1 MAKSLGEI
9 LNELLQRN
17 GLTHRVKQFEVINA
31 WPEVV
36 GPAVARVSKAA
47 EVREGVLYV
56 EVLNGVWRN
65 ELFYLKPELVQ
76 KLNRHV
82 GQKVIHDIH
91 LV

>member
-1 MAKSLGEI
+1 MAKSLGQI
-9 LNELLQRN
+9 LTELLQRN

-31 WPEVV
+31 WPEVA
-36 GPAVARVSKAA
+36 GSTVAHISKAA
-47 EVREGVLYV
+47 DVRDGVLYV
-56 EVLNGVWRN
+56 EVVNGVWRN